1 MSTIASVLNSPDAV
15 GEWTLTPERSR
26 VGFANKT
33 MWGLMT
39 VTGHFTDVR
48 GRGQITAGGTVSG
61 QLDIDAATVETGL
74 PMRDRH
80 LRSPDFL
87 NVDRFPA
94 ITVVVTET
102 IPGDADITDLDSFIT
117 VTGTTTPLTLHANV
131 ELLDDAAVRLRT
143 EITIDRDKLGVRF
156 NKLHMLGRTVTLSA
170 DTVFRRS
177 STTDPQNDDT

>member
-1 MSTIASVLNSPDAV
+1 MSTTASVLSNPDAV

-39 VTGHFTDVR
+39 VRGHFTDVR
-48 GRGQITAGGTVSG
+48 GHGQITADGAASG
-61 QLDIDAATVETGL
+61 QLDIDAATVDTGL

-102 IPGDADITDLDSFIT
+102 MTGDGDIVDLDAFIT
-117 VTGTTTPLTLHANV
+117 VTGTTTPLTLHSTV
-131 ELLDDAAVRLRT
+131 DVLDDAAVRVRT
-143 EITIDRDKLGVRF
+143 EITVDRNKLGVRW

-177 STTDPQNDDT
+177 SMADPQTDDR